1 VTRGCARS
9 MQYSCHTGGMSETPE
24 ATPDDD
30 AKERFR
36 KALEDKKSRG
46 GYGAQGSSA
55 DKSAAP
61 GSSKKA
67 GGKREFR
74 RKSG

>member
-1 VTRGCARS
+1 
-9 MQYSCHTGGMSETPE
+9 MSTTPETPQE
-24 ATPDDD
+24 DDP
-30 AKERFR
+30 KERFR
-36 KALEDKKSRG
+36 QALEEKKSRG
-46 GYGAQGSSA
+46 GYTGQGGTA
-55 DKSAAP
+55 EKTNAA

>member
-1 VTRGCARS
+1 
-9 MQYSCHTGGMSETPE
+9 MSETPD
-24 ATPDDD
+24 ATPEDD

-36 KALEDKKSRG
+36 KALDEKKSRG
-46 GYGAQGSSA
+46 GYGAQSGSA
-55 DKSAAP
+55 DKGGAS

>member
-1 VTRGCARS
+1 
-9 MQYSCHTGGMSETPE
+9 MSEASDTE
-24 ATPDDD
+24 ESDTTLEDDP
-30 AKERFR
+30 KERFR
-36 KALEDKKSRG
+36 QALEDKKSRG
-46 GYGAQGSSA
+46 GYSGQGSSTE
-55 DKSAAP
+55 KGAAA